1 MGRLLSLP
9 VVGMVLTEAAGGMV
23 LSDEPAATTAA
34 EEEEEVEDAA
44 LSSGAALEA
53 FGESAETRAL
63 LGSLPAVHG
72 ERAAREVA
80 EERFRG
86 ACGAPSCCPFSHCS
100 WEEGTWGAIPPA
112 CPVLSGSEQNTLG
125 SCLRAG
131 REREGLPRTNLPPTG
146 ACGLGRVLL
155 WGSAMR
161 PLALQFQSARFN

>member
-1 MGRLLSLP
+1 MERLLSLP
-9 VVGMVLTEAAGGMV
+9 VAGMVLTEAAGGMV

-53 FGESAETRAL
+53 FAESAETRAL

-86 ACGAPSCCPFSHCS
+86 ACGAPSCCPAVIAAGRKGPGEPYLLPALCCP
-100 WEEGTWGAIPPA
+100 GASKTHL
-112 CPVLSGSEQNTLG
+112 VLVCVQGGSEKD
-125 SCLRAG
+125 C
-131 REREGLPRTNLPPTG
+131 
-146 ACGLGRVLL
+146 
-155 WGSAMR
+155 
-161 PLALQFQSARFN
+161 

>member
-1 MGRLLSLP
+1 MGRLLSLQ
-9 VVGMVLTEAAGGMV
+9 VAGMVLTEAAGGMV
-23 LSDEPAATTAA
+23 LSDEPAATTVAE

-86 ACGAPSCCPFSHCS
+86 ARGAPSCCPAVIAA
-100 WEEGTWGAIPPA
+100 GRKGPGAPYLLPA
-112 CPVLSGSEQNTLG
+112 LCCPGASKTHLVLVCVQGGSEKDCREQT
-125 SCLRAG
+125 CHLRALVAWG
-131 REREGLPRTNLPPTG
+131 VCSSG
-146 ACGLGRVLL
+146 A
-155 WGSAMR
+155 
-161 PLALQFQSARFN
+161 PL